1 MLGLE
6 LGEGESVLESACD
19 LEVGGEKSVS
29 QCQSSDSLKETA

>member
-19 LEVGGEKSVS
+19 LEVGEESVS
-29 QCQSSDSLKETA
+29 QSSESLTGTV

>member
-19 LEVGGEKSVS
+19 LEVGEE
-29 QCQSSDSLKETA
+29 CQSSDSLMATV